1 MPSQSLMNLR
11 ILLPFCVFATES
23 AVSRIVADTD
33 AGSLGILPHRMDC
46 VTALTPGILVYETG
60 DGGEAYI
67 AVAEGILIKTGLD
80 VLVSVHNAIR
90 GLDLLGLHETVERE
104 FMVFNEREQQ
114 VRSVVTRMES
124 AFVQRIGAF
133 HHG

>member
-1 MPSQSLMNLR
+1 MPSQSLMSLR
-11 ILLPFCVFATES
+11 ILLPFCIFATES
-23 AVSRIVADTD
+23 AVSRIVADTGT
-33 AGSLGILPHRMDC
+33 GSLGILPHRMDC

-90 GLDLLGLHETVERE
+90 GSDLLRLHETVERE
-104 FMVFNEREQQ
+104 FMIFNEREQH